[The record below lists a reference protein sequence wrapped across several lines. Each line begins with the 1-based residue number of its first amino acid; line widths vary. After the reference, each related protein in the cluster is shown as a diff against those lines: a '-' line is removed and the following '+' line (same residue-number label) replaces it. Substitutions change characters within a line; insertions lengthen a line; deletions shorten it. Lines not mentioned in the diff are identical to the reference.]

1 MLYVTTRNNRDAYTA
16 QRVLREN
23 RGPDGGL
30 YVPFREPVFS
40 REEIDALKEKSF
52 HQCVAEVLNRLFNT
66 KLTRWDV
73 EFCVGRYPVRL
84 VNLPQRIIAGEC
96 WHNPEWTFDHLVH
109 ILAEQLRGGCPGADG
124 GWVKTAVGIAVL
136 FGIFGEFARAG
147 ITEHEKRVDISVVC
161 GNFDLPM
168 SAWYARAWGLP
179 IGNIICCCNENGNLW
194 NLIHHG
200 QFRTDTVSTPTGT
213 PEADVTLPGGL
224 ERLIYACG
232 GLAEV
237 DGYLDACRRGGMYC
251 PKDSTFSRLREG
263 LDVSV
268 VSSRRMISAIAGI
281 RGSAGY
287 LLSPYAALAYAGLLD
302 FRGRTGE
309 SCHALV
315 LAEKSPICDAGTVA
329 GALGVSED
337 ALEQYM
343 E

>member
-109 ILAEQLRGGCPGADG
+109 ILGEQLRGGCPGADG

-200 QFRTDTVSTPTGT
+200 QFRTDMVSTPTGT

-232 GLAEV
+232 GLAEM

-251 PKDSTFSRLREG
+251 PKDSAFSRLREG
-263 LDVSV
+263 LHRATTDTRQSRGYRKWWI
-268 VSSRRMISAIAGI
+268 SSG
-281 RGSAGY
+281 G
-287 LLSPYAALAYAGLLD
+287 
-302 FRGRTGE
+302 
-309 SCHALV
+309 C
-315 LAEKSPICDAGTVA
+315 
-329 GALGVSED
+329 
-337 ALEQYM
+337 
-343 E
+343 

>member
-1 MLYVTTRNNRDAYTA
+1 MLYVTTRNSRDAYTA

-84 VNLPQRIIAGEC
+84 ENLPQRIVVAEC
-96 WHNPEWTFDHLVH
+96 WHNPEWKFDHTVH
-109 ILAEQLRGGCPGADG
+109 ILAGLLRGDCPGADG
-124 GWVKTAVGIAVL
+124 GWVKIAVGIAVL

-147 ITEHEKRVDISVVC
+147 ITEYEKRVDISAVS

-194 NLIHHG
+194 SLIHHG
-200 QFRTDTVSTPTGT
+200 QFRTDTVSVPTST
-213 PEADVTLPGGL
+213 PEADVTLPTGL
-224 ERLIYACG
+224 ERLIYVCG
-232 GLAEV
+232 GLPEV
-237 DGYLDACRRGGMYC
+237 ESFLDACRRGGMYC
-251 PKDSTFSRLREG
+251 PKDSVLSKLGEG
-263 LDVSV
+263 LDISV
-268 VSSRRMISAIAGI
+268 VSSRRMASTISGI
-281 RGSAGY
+281 HASAGY

-315 LAEKSPICDAGTVA
+315 LAEKSPLCDAGIA
-329 GALGVSED
+329 SEALGVSED
-337 ALEQYM
+337 ALERFM
-343 E
+343 

>member
-124 GWVKTAVGIAVL
+124 GWAKTAVGIAVL

-147 ITEHEKRVDISVVC
+147 ITEHEKHVDISVVC

-200 QFRTDTVSTPTGT
+200 QFRTDTVSVPTGT
-213 PEADVTLPGGL
+213 PEADVTLPAGL

-237 DGYLDACRRGGMYC
+237 DIYLDVLPERQRAFPAGGGAGRQRRQQPPDDLHHFRYPRFCRVSAVALCRPCLRG
-251 PKDSTFSRLREG
+251 T
-263 LDVSV
+263 
-268 VSSRRMISAIAGI
+268 AGFPGQN
-281 RGSAGY
+281 RGELPCIGAG
-287 LLSPYAALAYAGLLD
+287 
-302 FRGRTGE
+302 GE
-309 SCHALV
+309 KPHL
-315 LAEKSPICDAGTVA
+315 
-329 GALGVSED
+329 
-337 ALEQYM
+337 
-343 E
+343 

>member
-30 YVPFREPVFS
+30 YVPFREPIFS
-40 REEIDALKEKSF
+40 REEIDALETKSF

-73 EFCVGRYPVRL
+73 EFSLGRYPVRL
-84 VNLPQRIIAGEC
+84 VNLPQRVIVGEC
-96 WHNPEWTFDHLVH
+96 WHNPEWKFDHMVR
-109 ILAEQLRGGCPGADG
+109 ILGEQLRGGCPGADL
-124 GWVKTAVGIAVL
+124 GWAKTAVGIAVL
-136 FGIFGEFARAG
+136 FGIFGELARAG
-147 ITEHEKRVDISVVC
+147 ITKNEKRVDISAVC
-161 GNFDLPM
+161 GSFDLPM

-179 IGNIICCCNENGNLW
+179 IGTIICCCNENGNLW

-200 QFRTDTVSTPTGT
+200 QFRTDTVSVATDT
-213 PEADVTLPGGL
+213 PEADVTLPAGL

-232 GLAEV
+232 GLPEV
-237 DGYLDACRRGGMYC
+237 ERFLDACRRGGMYC
-251 PKDSTFSRLREG
+251 PRDSVFPRLGEG

-268 VSSRRMISAIAGI
+268 VSSRRMASTVSGVCS
-281 RGSAGY
+281 SAGY

-302 FRGRTGE
+302 YRGKTGE

-315 LAEKSPICDAGTVA
+315 LAEKSPICDARVTA
-329 GALGVSED
+329 DALGVSED
-337 ALEQYM
+337 ALEQYIR
-343 E
+343 

>member
-1 MLYVTTRNNRDAYTA
+1 M
-16 QRVLREN
+16 
-23 RGPDGGL
+23 
-30 YVPFREPVFS
+30 
-40 REEIDALKEKSF
+40 
-52 HQCVAEVLNRLFNT
+52 
-66 KLTRWDV
+66 

-124 GWVKTAVGIAVL
+124 GWAKTAVGIAVL

-147 ITEHEKRVDISVVC
+147 ITEHEKRVDISVLC

-200 QFRTDTVSTPTGT
+200 QFRTDTVSVPTGT
-213 PEADVTLPGGL
+213 PEADVTLPAGL

-237 DGYLDACRRGGMYC
+237 DIYLDACRRGGMYC
-251 PKDSTFSRLREG
+251 PRDSVLSRLGEG

-268 VSSRRMISAIAGI
+268 VSSRRMISTISGI

-337 ALEQYM
+337 ALEQYL
-343 E
+343 